1 MDGNDLVKIVQLDV
15 LAGGGSNGEKKSYK
29 ETMRDRQTD
38 SFQNL
43 SPNLMR
49 LKNLFILVSK
59 HCSNRRIPAFKPAP

>member
-1 MDGNDLVKIVQLDV
+1 MKIVQLDV
-15 LAGGGSNGEKKSYK
+15 LAEEGAK
-29 ETMRDRQTD
+29 ERRKLPLQRDNERQTDD